1 MRLTM
6 LTHAPAGLR
15 AVAIVLAAA
24 ALPALGGCQTRSEI
38 TGSIAPLDYR
48 DRHPIVLTDGARVL
62 DVFVEGTGGLSTRGR
77 EDLADY
83 LDEYRRLGSGIL
95 LVQVPAG
102 AGTNPNTRRALETIR
117 AAAGGRIS
125 VAPYPPTDP
134 AVASP
139 IRLTFKRLQAK
150 VASQCGL
157 WPDDLGV
164 SDYEKSWR
172 NEQYWNFGCA
182 TRSTFAA
189 QVADPVD
196 LVRGRRETP
205 PDVGRRM
212 YNFGQI
218 RKGEDPSTNWK
229 QQNSS
234 VSQGISQ

>member
-1 MRLTM
+1 MP
-6 LTHAPAGLR
+6 LTHSPRRRVPLR
-15 AVAIVLAAA
+15 ACALLLAAA
-24 ALPALGGCQTRSEI
+24 AGLGGCQTRSEI
-38 TGSIAPLDYR
+38 TGSIAPLDVR
-48 DRHPIVLTDGARVL
+48 DRHPIVLADAPRVL

-77 EDLADY
+77 QDLSDFFG
-83 LDEYRRLGSGIL
+83 EHRRAGTGIM

-102 AGTNPNTRRALETIR
+102 AGTNPSTRRALETIR
-117 AAAGGRIS
+117 EAAGGRVSIS
-125 VAPYPPTDP
+125 QYRPDDP

-139 IRLTFKRLQAK
+139 IRLTFRRLQAK

-164 SDYEKSWR
+164 SDYRAAWR

-182 TRSTFAA
+182 TRANFAA

-205 PDVGRRM
+205 PDIGRRM

-229 QQNSS
+229 DPHINTIIAQ
-234 VSQGISQ
+234 